1 MPDENSFNRESLELL
16 GRLDE
21 RTKAIQLD
29 ITNIRVEIRDHKE
42 SIQGLD
48 KKFVRNESFQPVQ
61 RIVYGVV
68 GLIMTAVLVAI
79 LGLIILK

>member
-1 MPDENSFNRESLELL
+1 MPDENNFNRESLELL

-29 ITNIRVEIRDHKE
+29 ITNIRLEIRDHKE